1 MKFLDAHTHL
11 QFPAF
16 DADRAEALA
25 RAEAMGVRMVNI
37 GTDLETSRAAVA
49 LAEAHPEI
57 CRATIGLHPVHT
69 SESFHDAEEGS
80 PSTAEAFDA
89 VAFRK
94 LAESPYVV
102 AVGECGLDYFHMHDA
117 DAKSRQAE
125 VFAEQID
132 FAEEIKRPLMI
143 HCRDAFPDLI
153 ALLKANRAKLK
164 TESAG
169 IIHFFAGTQDE
180 ARELLDLGFS
190 FTFGGALTFPEKPS
204 RPNQYRPIVEILPLD
219 RIISETDAPY
229 VAPAAHRGERN
240 EPAYVVEVVEKL
252 AEVKR
257 VSVVTMAEQ
266 ILKNADLVFGK
277 MFTE

>member
-16 DADRAEALA
+16 DVDRAEALA
-25 RAEAMGVRMVNI
+25 RAEALGVRMVNI

-49 LAEAHPEI
+49 LAEAHPDL

-69 SESFHDAEEGS
+69 SESFHDAAEGS
-80 PSTAEAFDA
+80 PSLGQVFDA
-89 VAFRK
+89 DAFRK

-102 AVGECGLDYFHMHDA
+102 AVGECGLDYFHMNDA
-117 DAKSRQAE
+117 DAKLRQAE
-125 VFAEQID
+125 IFSEQID

-153 ALLKANRAKLK
+153 ALLKTNRAKLK
-164 TESAG
+164 AESAG

-180 ARELLDLGFS
+180 ARELLNLGFS

-204 RPNQYRPIVEILPLD
+204 RPNQYRPLVEMLPLD
-219 RIISETDAPY
+219 RILSETDAPY

-252 AEVKR
+252 AEIKR
-257 VSVVTMAEQ
+257 VSVETMAEQ
-266 ILKNADLVFGK
+266 NLENGKHIFGTR
-277 MFTE
+277 FF